1 MQIFDAP
8 TREKCI
14 IQRAR
19 TNTPLQALV
28 TLNDTQFIEASR
40 HMAERLIRDG
50 GKNNQ
55 ERLRYAFRLATAR
68 FPTSQET
75 AVLERILEN
84 ASNKYKTNPEAAD
97 KLLAVGE
104 AKRDESLPADELAA
118 WTIIASSI
126 LNLDETLTRE

>member
-14 IQRAR
+14 VQRAR

-40 HMAERLIRDG
+40 HMAERLVRG
-50 GKNNQ
+50 GGNTSQ
-55 ERLRYAFRLATAR
+55 ERLRYGFRLATSR
-68 FPTSQET
+68 NPTAQEI
-75 AVLERILEN
+75 AVLKRIFDS
-84 ASNKYKTNPEAAD
+84 ASKKYKANPEAA
-97 KLLAVGE
+97 KQLLAVGE
-104 AKRDESLPADELAA
+104 AKRDESIPADELAA